1 MSKVRLLIMVLCTSL
16 WAEGSY
22 AQNHYVLT
30 LEQMFALADENSKT
44 IKAEDA
50 AVIEAQQGGKVAK
63 NGYLPDID
71 LSLSA
76 SYLGNGYLLDREF
89 KNGQSVPMPHFGN
102 NFAIEATQLIYAG
115 GAVTN
120 GVAMAKLKEEMAGVN
135 REATRSR
142 IRFML
147 MGFYLDLYKLQNV
160 LKVYDRNIELAKVV
174 IKDTKAR
181 NAAGVALKNDVTR
194 YELQL
199 KNLELARRRVE
210 NSVEILNYDLVT
222 MLGLP
227 ADTQIQPDT
236 TLIECSLP
244 MEGMTYWQQ
253 KAESNAHAIKQSA
266 LAVEMGE
273 YGEKLARAERRPSV
287 ALIAANHFD
296 GPITIEV
303 PVINKNFNY
312 WYVGVSVSFKLSSL
326 YKANKSVK
334 QAQYSTA
341 LSRRR
346 YDDVLEQ
353 TSLAVQADYTKY
365 LEAFDEV
372 ATLEKSVQLA
382 TENYAVIENR
392 YRNDIVLV
400 TDMLDASNQLL
411 DAELQLANAR
421 INVIF
426 NYYKLKNTSG
436 NL

>member
-1 MSKVRLLIMVLCTSL
+1 MSKVHLFIMVLCVSL

-22 AQNHYVLT
+22 AQESYVLT
-30 LEQMFALADENSKT
+30 LEQMYALADENSKAL
-44 IKAEDA
+44 KVEDA
-50 AVIEAQQGGKVAK
+50 AVVEAQQGVKVAK

-76 SYLGNGYLLDREF
+76 SYLGNGCLMDRNF
-89 KNGQSVPMPHFGN
+89 SNGQCVKMPHFGN
-102 NFAIEATQLIYAG
+102 NFAVQVTQLIYGG

-120 GVAMAKLKEEMAGVN
+120 SVAMAKLNEEMAGIN
-135 REATRSR
+135 REAARSR
-142 IRFML
+142 VRFML
-147 MGFYLDLYKLQNV
+147 TGFYLDLYKLHNA
-160 LKVYDRNIELAKVV
+160 LEVYNHSIELAKVV
-174 IKDTKAR
+174 IEDTKAR
-181 NAAGVALKNDVTR
+181 NAAGVALKNDITR

-227 ADTQIQPDT
+227 ADTRILPDT
-236 TLIECSLP
+236 TLLNHSIP
-244 MEGMTYWQQ
+244 TEGMNYWQQ
-253 KAESNAHAIKQSA
+253 LAQTEAHAVKQSA

-273 YGEKLARAERRPSV
+273 CGEKLAHSERLPKI
-287 ALIAANHFD
+287 ALVAANNFD

-312 WYVGVSVSFKLSSL
+312 WYVGVGVSFKLSSL

-334 QAQYSTA
+334 QARYRTM
-341 LSRRR
+341 LSRSHQEE
-346 YDDVLEQ
+346 VAEQ

-382 TENYAVIENR
+382 EENYAVIENR
-392 YRNDIVLV
+392 YRNDVALV

-421 INVIF
+421 INVVF

>member
-1 MSKVRLLIMVLCTSL
+1 MSKVRLLIMVLCASL
-16 WAEGSY
+16 WGEGSY
-22 AQNHYVLT
+22 AQNSYVLT

-44 IKAEDA
+44 LKAEDV
-50 AVIEAQQGGKVAK
+50 AVVEAQQGVKVAK
-63 NGYLPDID
+63 NGYLPDIGI
-71 LSLSA
+71 SLSA
-76 SYLGNGYLLDREF
+76 SYLGNGHLTDRDF
-89 KNGQSVPMPHFGN
+89 SNGQSIKMPHFGN
-102 NFAIEATQLIYAG
+102 NFAVEATQLIYGG

-135 REATRSR
+135 REAARSR
-142 IRFML
+142 IHFML
-147 MGFYLDLYKLQNV
+147 TGFYLDLYKLQNV
-160 LKVYDRNIELAKVV
+160 LKVYDKSIELAKV
-174 IKDTKAR
+174 IIEDTKAR
-181 NAAGVALKNDVTR
+181 NAAGVALQNDVTR

-199 KNLELARRRVE
+199 KNFELARRRVE

-227 ADTQIQPDT
+227 ADTKIILDS
-236 TLIECSLP
+236 TLTERTIPTQS
-244 MEGMTYWQQ
+244 MDYWQQ
-253 KAESNAHAIKQSA
+253 LAQTDAHAVKQSA
-266 LAVEMGE
+266 LAVKMGE
-273 YGEKLARAERRPSV
+273 RGEKLARSERLPKI
-287 ALIAANHFD
+287 ALFAANHFD

-303 PVINKNFNY
+303 PTINKNFNY
-312 WYVGVSVSFKLSSL
+312 WYVGVGVSFNISSL
-326 YKANKSVK
+326 YKANRSIK

-353 TSLAVQADYTKY
+353 TSMAVQADYTKY
-365 LEAFDEV
+365 LEAYDEV

-392 YRNDIVLV
+392 YRNEIALV

-411 DAELQLANAR
+411 DAELRLANAR

>member
-227 ADTQIQPDT
+227 TDTQIQPDT

>member
-1 MSKVRLLIMVLCTSL
+1 MSKVRLLIMVLCASL

-22 AQNHYVLT
+22 AQNTYVLT

-44 IKAEDA
+44 LKAEDA
-50 AVIEAQQGGKVAK
+50 AVIEAQQGVKVAK

-102 NFAIEATQLIYAG
+102 NLAVEATQLIYGG

-135 REATRSR
+135 REAARSR

-147 MGFYLDLYKLQNV
+147 TGFYLDLYKLHNA
-160 LKVYDRNIELAKVV
+160 LKVYDKNIELTRIV
-174 IKDTKAR
+174 IEDTKAR
-181 NAAGVALKNDVTR
+181 HKAGVALQNDVTR

-222 MLGLP
+222 LLGLP
-227 ADTQIQPDT
+227 ADTQIEPDT
-236 TLIECSLP
+236 TMLAKTLP
-244 MEGMTYWQQ
+244 MEGVAYWQQ
-253 KAESNAHAIKQSA
+253 MAESNAHAVKQSA

-273 YGEKLARAERRPSV
+273 RAEMLARAERRPTV
-287 ALIAANHFD
+287 ALFAANHFD

-312 WYVGVSVSFKLSSL
+312 WYVGVGVSFKLSSL
-326 YKANKSVK
+326 YKANKSIR
-334 QAQYSTA
+334 QAQYSTM

-346 YDDVLEQ
+346 QDEVVEQ
-353 TSLAVQADYTKY
+353 TSLTIQSDYVRY
-365 LEAFDEV
+365 MEAYDEV

-382 TENYAVIENR
+382 NENYQVIENR
-392 YRNDIVLV
+392 YRNDIALV
-400 TDMLDASNQLL
+400 TDMLDASTQLL
-411 DAELQLANAR
+411 DAELKLVNAR

>member
-1 MSKVRLLIMVLCTSL
+1 MSKVRLLIMVFCASLC
-16 WAEGSY
+16 AMGSY
-22 AQNHYVLT
+22 AQQNYLLT

-44 IKAEDA
+44 LQAENA
-50 AVIEAQQGGKVAK
+50 ATVEAQQAVKVARS
-63 NGYLPDID
+63 GHLPDID
-71 LSLSA
+71 ISLSA
-76 SYLGNGYLLDREF
+76 SYLGNGTLMERNF
-89 KNGQSVPMPHFGN
+89 SNAQGVKMPHFGN
-102 NFAIEATQLIYAG
+102 NFAVQATQLIYGG

-120 GVAMAKLKEEMAGVN
+120 SVAMAKLGEEMAGVN
-135 REATRSR
+135 REAARSR

-147 MGFYLDLYKLQNV
+147 TGFYLDLYKLQNA

-181 NAAGVALKNDVTR
+181 QEAGVALQNDVTR

-199 KNLELARRRVE
+199 KNLELVRKRVS

-227 ADTQIQPDT
+227 ADVQIQPDT
-236 TLIECSLP
+236 TLLNRTLP
-244 MEGMTYWQQ
+244 VEGLGYWQQ
-253 KAESNAHAIKQSA
+253 QAESNAHPIKQSA
-266 LAVEMGE
+266 LAVEMSERGE
-273 YGEKLARAERRPSV
+273 QLARAGRRPTV
-287 ALIAANHFD
+287 ALIAANNFD

-303 PVINKNFNY
+303 PTINKNFNY
-312 WYVGVSVSFKLSSL
+312 WYVGVGVSFKLSSL
-326 YKANKSVK
+326 YKANKGIK
-334 QAQYSTA
+334 QAQYKTA
-341 LSRRR
+341 LNRRR
-346 YDDVLEQ
+346 QDEVQEQ

-365 LEAFDEV
+365 LEAYDEV
-372 ATLEKSVQLA
+372 STLEKSVQLA
-382 TENYAVIENR
+382 TENYSVVENR
-392 YRNDIVLV
+392 YRNDIALV

>member
-1 MSKVRLLIMVLCTSL
+1 MSKVHLFIVVLLALL

-22 AQNHYVLT
+22 AQKTYVLT

-44 IKAEDA
+44 MKAEDA
-50 AVIEAQQGGKVAK
+50 AVTEAQQAVKVAK

-71 LSLSA
+71 ISLSA

-89 KNGQSVPMPHFGN
+89 RNGQSVPMPHFGN

-120 GVAMAKLKEEMAGVN
+120 GVAVAKLKEEMASAN
-135 REATRSR
+135 REAARSR

-147 MGFYLDLYKLQNV
+147 TGFYLDLYKLRNT
-160 LKVYDRNIELAKVV
+160 LKVYDKNIELTRIV
-174 IKDTKAR
+174 IEDTKAR
-181 NAAGVALKNDVTR
+181 NKAGVALQNDVTR

-199 KNLELARRRVE
+199 KNFELARRRVE

-222 MLGLP
+222 LLGLP
-227 ADTQIQPDT
+227 ADTQIEPDT
-236 TLIECSLP
+236 TMLAKTLP
-244 MEGMTYWQQ
+244 MEGVAYWQQ
-253 KAESNAHAIKQSA
+253 MAESNAHAVKQSA

-273 YGEKLARAERRPSV
+273 RAEMLARAERRPTV
-287 ALIAANHFD
+287 ALFAANHFD

-303 PVINKNFNY
+303 PTINKNFNY
-312 WYVGVSVSFKLSSL
+312 WYIGVGVSFPIHSL
-326 YKANKSVK
+326 YKANRSIR
-334 QAQYSTA
+334 QAQYSTM

-346 YDDVLEQ
+346 QDEVVEQ
-353 TSLAVQADYTKY
+353 TSLTIQSDYVRY
-365 LEAFDEV
+365 MEAYDEV

-382 TENYAVIENR
+382 NENYQVIENR

-400 TDMLDASNQLL
+400 TDMLDASTQLL
-411 DAELQLANAR
+411 DAELKLVNAR

>member
-22 AQNHYVLT
+22 AQKTYVLT

-50 AVIEAQQGGKVAK
+50 AVIEAQQGVKVAK

-210 NSVEILNYDLVT
+210 NSAEILNYDLVT

>member
-1 MSKVRLLIMVLCTSL
+1 MSKVHLFIMVLCVSL

-22 AQNHYVLT
+22 AQESYVLT
-30 LEQMFALADENSKT
+30 LEQMYALADENSKAL
-44 IKAEDA
+44 KVEDA
-50 AVIEAQQGGKVAK
+50 AVVEAQQGVKVAK

-76 SYLGNGYLLDREF
+76 SYLGNGCLIDRNF
-89 KNGQSVPMPHFGN
+89 SNGQCVKMPHFGN
-102 NFAIEATQLIYAG
+102 NFAVQVTQLIYGG

-120 GVAMAKLKEEMAGVN
+120 SVAMAKLNEEMAGIN
-135 REATRSR
+135 REAARSR

-147 MGFYLDLYKLQNV
+147 TGFYLDLYKLHNA
-160 LKVYDRNIELAKVV
+160 LEVYDHNIELAKVV
-174 IKDTKAR
+174 IEDTKAR
-181 NAAGVALKNDVTR
+181 NAAGVALKNDITR

-227 ADTQIQPDT
+227 ADTRILPDT
-236 TLIECSLP
+236 TLLNHSIP
-244 MEGMTYWQQ
+244 TEGMNYWQQ
-253 KAESNAHAIKQSA
+253 LAQTEAHAVKQSA

-273 YGEKLARAERRPSV
+273 CGEKLAHSERLPKI
-287 ALIAANHFD
+287 ALVAANNFD

-312 WYVGVSVSFKLSSL
+312 WYVGVGVSFKLSSL

-334 QAQYSTA
+334 QARYRTM
-341 LSRRR
+341 LSRSHQEE
-346 YDDVLEQ
+346 VAEQ

-382 TENYAVIENR
+382 EENYAVIENR
-392 YRNDIVLV
+392 YRNDVALV

-421 INVIF
+421 INVVF